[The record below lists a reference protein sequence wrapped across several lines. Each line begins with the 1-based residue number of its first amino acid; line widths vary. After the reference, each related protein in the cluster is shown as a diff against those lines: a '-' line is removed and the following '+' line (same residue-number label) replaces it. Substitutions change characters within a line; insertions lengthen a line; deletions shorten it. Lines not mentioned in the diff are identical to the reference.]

1 MGPWMFERWSE
12 VKLMEIVMKRIKA
25 VIKGIGRVA
34 EQVDKNLG
42 TASKLNKVISGRDSV
57 IHLF

>member
-34 EQVDKNLG
+34 EQAG
-42 TASKLNKVISGRDSV
+42 
-57 IHLF
+57 